1 MVRAERLELPSLA
14 ALEPKSSAST
24 NSATPAGAQNE
35 IPTRKGREVYPEIP
49 AADFDFQDNQSDT
62 GPLMTLRSTVPL
74 CAALALV
81 CLGAAVLGLAVGPL
95 DIPARTIVASLLQP
109 LGVDSGATPTPAQ
122 AATILDIRLPRVVLA
137 LLIGAALAQAGAA
150 MQGIFRNPLADPGL
164 VGISSGA
171 ALAAVAVIVLGDRVG
186 LFSALPARYV
196 LPVATFLGGAA
207 ATWLVLRIA
216 LVDGHTRVGTL
227 LLSGLALNAIAGAGI
242 GFFSHVASDSALR
255 SVTFWMFGSLGK
267 AGWAEIAIA
276 APLLIVPLVLMP
288 RDARALDA
296 LLLGEAEAG
305 HLGVNV
311 ERLKRRL
318 TFLVVLAAGSAVA
331 LAGIV
336 AFVGLIV
343 PHLIRLWAG
352 PEHRTVLPAS
362 ALLGAL
368 LLVLADSAARVA
380 LSPTELPIGI
390 LTALIGGPFFFLLL
404 LRRREEL
411 QT

>member
-1 MVRAERLELPSLA
+1 MQIENLQR
-14 ALEPKSSAST
+14 
-24 NSATPAGAQNE
+24 
-35 IPTRKGREVYPEIP
+35 
-49 AADFDFQDNQSDT
+49 
-62 GPLMTLRSTVPL
+62 LMTPRSAVLLSLVLALL
-74 CAALALV
+74 CLAAALAGLATGPMDIAPGRV
-81 CLGAAVLGLAVGPL
+81 LGSLLRPLGLA
-95 DIPARTIVASLLQP
+95 
-109 LGVDSGATPTPAQ
+109 LGTAPEPQES
-122 AATILDIRLPRVVLA
+122 ATILQIRLPRVVLA

-171 ALAAVAVIVLGDRVG
+171 ALAAVAVIVLGDSLG
-186 LFSALPARYV
+186 LFRALPARFV
-196 LPVATFLGGAA
+196 LPVATFAGGAA

-267 AGWAEIAIA
+267 AGWAEIAVA
-276 APLLIVPLVLMP
+276 APLLLVPLVLIP
-288 RDARALDA
+288 REAQALNA

-305 HLGVNV
+305 HLGVDV

-318 TFLVVLAAGSAVA
+318 TLLVVLAAGSAVA

-343 PHLIRLWAG
+343 PHLVRLWSG
-352 PEHRTVLPAS
+352 PDHRAVLPAS

-368 LLVLADSAARVA
+368 LLTLADTASRVI

-390 LTALIGGPFFFLLL
+390 VTALVGGPFFFLLL
-404 LRRREEL
+404 LRRRDEV

>member
-1 MVRAERLELPSLA
+1 MTPRSALPLSLA
-14 ALEPKSSAST
+14 LT
-24 NSATPAGAQNE
+24 LLCAGA
-35 IPTRKGREVYPEIP
+35 
-49 AADFDFQDNQSDT
+49 
-62 GPLMTLRSTVPL
+62 
-74 CAALALV
+74 AL
-81 CLGAAVLGLAVGPL
+81 LGLSVGPL
-95 DIPARTIVASLLQP
+95 DIPLGRIAASLLQP
-109 LGVDSGATPTPAQ
+109 LGLAAGTAPEPQET
-122 AATILDIRLPRVVLA
+122 ATILQIRLPRVVLA
-137 LLIGAALAQAGAA
+137 LLIGAALAQCGAA

-171 ALAAVAVIVLGDRVG
+171 ALAAVAVIVLGDSVG
-186 LFSALPARYV
+186 LFAALPARFV
-196 LPVATFLGGAA
+196 LPLATFAGGAA
-207 ATWLVLRIA
+207 ATWLVLRVA
-216 LVDGHTRVGTL
+216 LVEGHTRVGTL

-242 GFFSHVASDSALR
+242 GFFSHVASDTALR

-267 AGWAEIAIA
+267 VGWAEIAVA
-276 APLLIVPLVLMP
+276 APLLVLPLILIP

-305 HLGVNV
+305 HLGVDV

-343 PHLIRLWAG
+343 PHLVRLWAG
-352 PEHRTVLPAS
+352 PGHRGLLPAS

-368 LLVLADSAARVA
+368 LLTLADTAARVV

-390 LTALIGGPFFFLLL
+390 LTALVGGPFFFLLL
-404 LRRREEL
+404 LRRRGEIEG
-411 QT
+411 

>member
-1 MVRAERLELPSLA
+1 MTIRS
-14 ALEPKSSAST
+14 
-24 NSATPAGAQNE
+24 
-35 IPTRKGREVYPEIP
+35 
-49 AADFDFQDNQSDT
+49 
-62 GPLMTLRSTVPL
+62 PLLT
-74 CAALALV
+74 CAALALL
-81 CLGAAVLGLAVGPL
+81 CLAAALLALTIGPL
-95 DIPARTIVASLLQP
+95 DIAGDRIVGSLLRP
-109 LGVDSGATPTPAQ
+109 LGLDWGAAPAAHE
-122 AATILDIRLPRVVLA
+122 AATVLDIRLPRVVLA

-171 ALAAVAVIVLGDRVG
+171 ALAAVAVIVLGDALG
-186 LFSALPARYV
+186 LFQALPARYV
-196 LPVATFLGGAA
+196 LPLATFAGGAA
-207 ATWLVLRIA
+207 ATWLVMRIA

-267 AGWAEIAIA
+267 AGWEEIAVA
-276 APLLIVPLVLMP
+276 APLLLVPLVLMP
-288 RDARALDA
+288 RDARALNA

-305 HLGVNV
+305 HLGVDV

-318 TFLVVLAAGSAVA
+318 TFLVVLAAGAAVA

-343 PHLIRLWAG
+343 PHLVRLWVG
-352 PEHRTVLPAS
+352 PDHRLVLPAS

-368 LLVLADSAARVA
+368 LLVLADAAARVA

-390 LTALIGGPFFFLLL
+390 LTALIGGPVFFALL

>member
-1 MVRAERLELPSLA
+1 MTIRSPLLP
-14 ALEPKSSAST
+14 
-24 NSATPAGAQNE
+24 
-35 IPTRKGREVYPEIP
+35 
-49 AADFDFQDNQSDT
+49 
-62 GPLMTLRSTVPL
+62 
-74 CAALALV
+74 CAALALL
-81 CLGAAVLGLAVGPL
+81 CLTAALLALTIGPL
-95 DIPARTIVASLLQP
+95 DIAGDRILGSLLRP
-109 LGVDSGATPTPAQ
+109 LGLDWGATP
-122 AATILDIRLPRVVLA
+122 AAHEAAAVLDIRLPRVVLA

-171 ALAAVAVIVLGDRVG
+171 ALAAVAVIVLGDALG
-186 LFSALPARYV
+186 LFQALPARYV
-196 LPVATFLGGAA
+196 LPLATFAGGAG
-207 ATWLVLRIA
+207 ATWLVMRVA

-267 AGWAEIAIA
+267 AGWAEIAVA
-276 APLLIVPLVLMP
+276 APLLLAPLVLIP
-288 RDARALDA
+288 RDARALNA

-305 HLGVNV
+305 HLGVDV

-318 TFLVVLAAGSAVA
+318 TFLVVLAAGAAVA

-336 AFVGLIV
+336 AFVGLVV
-343 PHLIRLWAG
+343 PHLVRLWGG
-352 PEHRTVLPAS
+352 PDHRLVLPAS

-368 LLVLADSAARVA
+368 LLVLADAAARVA

-390 LTALIGGPFFFLLL
+390 LTALIGGPVFFALL

-411 QT
+411 QA